1 MTTEFDNIKNI
12 LNFTSGEVAVP
23 EVKQSQDLEYRVLFV
38 GLMPHKISTAFIEY
52 IYKCFKKYDF
62 FVEFYFV
69 TPSKGLYRSNL
80 GELYKIIESG
90 DFFKNTIEFQNATQN
105 IENDYSINIIIC
117 VGQKVSHNE
126 FMICDLAENDWFLK
140 LKKKINDTFQPY

>member
-1 MTTEFDNIKNI
+1 
-12 LNFTSGEVAVP
+12 VAVP

-90 DFFKNTIEFQNATQN
+90 DFF
-105 IENDYSINIIIC
+105 
-117 VGQKVSHNE
+117 
-126 FMICDLAENDWFLK
+126 
-140 LKKKINDTFQPY
+140 